1 MKKRR
6 VSVASKA
13 AFSSKCKFLQV
24 SSTLLYN
31 PTSFIFT
38 SRRKSGQEF
47 TFSQKWIHSL
57 KGNKINQPSASFC
70 FSFVSVFF
78 LVLFLLCELTNH
90 FYAGND
96 AFYFVTS
103 QSVHVPRNIN
113 LHILVSLGCIF
124 LKELV
129 GRICVDRTC
138 LVMQSFILVVSCVS
152 LHFLSSLCLK
162 TDLQSAPAVPPVL
175 RICVW
180 ETSRKQRK

>member
-13 AFSSKCKFLQV
+13 ACSSKCKFLQV

-31 PTSFIFT
+31 PTSFSFT

-57 KGNKINQPSASFC
+57 KGNKINQPSASFF

-90 FYAGND
+90 FYAEND

-113 LHILVSLGCIF
+113 LYILVSLGCIF

-152 LHFLSSLCLK
+152 LHFLWSLCLK